1 MGKKILLV
9 DDEVD
14 IVSMIQ
20 LRLEAS
26 GYEVIVASDGNQA
39 YSMAKSASPDLIIL
53 DLMLPGM
60 DGYQVCRLLK
70 FDQNYKNI
78 PIIMLTAKSQQED
91 KDWGQKVGADAYLTK
106 PFKQEELLSK
116 MKELLGG

>member
-1 MGKKILLV
+1 MAKKILLV

-26 GYEVIVASDGNQA
+26 GYEVIVAGDGNSA
-39 YSMAKSASPDLIIL
+39 YGMAKSTSPDLIIL

-78 PIIMLTAKSQQED
+78 PIIILSAKSQQED
-91 KDWGQKVGADAYLTK
+91 KEWGQKAGADFYLTK
-106 PFKQEELLSK
+106 PFKQEELLAK
-116 MKELLGG
+116 IKELLRE